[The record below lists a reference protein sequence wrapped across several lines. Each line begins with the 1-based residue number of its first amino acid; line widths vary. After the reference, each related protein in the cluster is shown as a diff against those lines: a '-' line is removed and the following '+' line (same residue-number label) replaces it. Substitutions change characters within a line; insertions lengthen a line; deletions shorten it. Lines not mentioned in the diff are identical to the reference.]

1 MKKSKKWLI
10 AILLS
15 VVAFSLA
22 ACSESAED
30 DEDHGD
36 LVPPVVIYSSLP
48 ESNMVNY
55 EMAQEV
61 AVELR
66 SLGVDATAQPVDF
79 AVLLDILYGEDMD
92 YDAYTIGWS
101 GRVER
106 LDPDMFIRSINH
118 SDFAEAGGNNTNR
131 YVNPELD
138 ALADEQSQELDL
150 DTRQQIVNNA
160 QMILAEDVPHVTLY
174 SRANVQTFNEE
185 LWDADTLYNIP
196 GEGLFNEWTPL
207 TVEPLTD
214 QSVLRVASNVNI
226 DEINPLTSIS
236 VYGWRNLRMI
246 YDKLVRLSPDIE
258 PIPWAATSWEV
269 VDDTTIDVELREDMT
284 FHDGMPVRPED
295 VKYSY
300 ELFIDLEVG
309 YFASFLGPVDSIELT
324 GGQTIRFN
332 LEEAYAPF
340 ITNTLAQIPIL
351 PEHVWSEIDDP
362 LQYQNEEAIG
372 SGPFKLDS
380 FVTGEELVVS
390 RFDDYFEPAKID
402 GYIFQIFASPDGV
415 ISALER
421 EDVDM
426 VSFDLIP
433 AHIDLISSNDS
444 GAYDHLM
451 VTEAQDIGFFYLGF
465 NLNRSPFDIKDFRVA
480 VAYLTDY
487 DYALD
492 DLLGGYGS
500 RGGGGLTIVEGNEF
514 WHNPDV
520 PIHDTYDP
528 ARAKEILEEAGFTWD
543 SQDRLRLPEEE

>member
-1 MKKSKKWLI
+1 MKLSKKW
-10 AILLS
+10 ILAMLLL
-15 VVAFSLA
+15 VAAFSLA
-22 ACSESAED
+22 ACGDSAED
-30 DEDHGD
+30 DEDHGE
-36 LVPPVVIYSSLP
+36 LAPPIVIYSSLP
-48 ESNMVNY
+48 EANMVNY
-55 EMAQEV
+55 EMAAEV
-61 AVELR
+61 AAELR
-66 SLGVDATAQPVDF
+66 ALGLDATAQPVDF

-118 SDFAEAGGNNTNR
+118 SDFAGPGGNNTNR
-131 YVNPELD
+131 YVNPALD
-138 ALADEQSQELDL
+138 ALADAQSRELDI
-150 DTRQQIVNNA
+150 DARQQLVYDA

-174 SRANVQTFNEE
+174 SRANVQTFNSD
-185 LWDADTLYNIP
+185 LWDIDTVINIP
-196 GEGLFNEWTPL
+196 GEGLFNEWTPV

-246 YDKLVRLSPDIE
+246 YDKLVRLSPEIE
-258 PIPWAATSWEV
+258 PIPWAATSWEI
-269 VDDTTIDVELREDMT
+269 VDNTTIDVELREGMT

-309 YFASFLGPVDSIELT
+309 YFAAFLGPIDSIELT

-332 LEEAYAPF
+332 LKEPYAPF

-362 LQYQNEEAIG
+362 LQYPNNEAIG
-372 SGPFKLDS
+372 SGPFKLDR

-421 EDVDM
+421 GDVDM

-433 AHIDLISSNDS
+433 AHIDLISTNAG
-444 GAYDHLM
+444 GAFDHLTI
-451 VTEAQDIGFFYLGF
+451 TEAQDIGFFYLGF
-465 NLNRSPFDIKDFRVA
+465 NLNRAPFDIKAFRVA

-487 DYALD
+487 DYALN

-500 RGGGGLTIVEGNEF
+500 RGGGGITIVEGNEF
-514 WHNPDV
+514 WNNPEV
-520 PIHDTYDP
+520 PLHDTYDP
-528 ARAKEILEEAGFTWD
+528 ARAREILEEAGFTWD
-543 SQDRLRLPEEE
+543 SQGRLRLPKED